1 MYSIKNYRLEVI
13 KKLVE
18 RKNNKDKQKSL
29 SVDLGVYMACVTNAG
44 FSNELEAFIEEWKDK
59 PGNLIM
65 ILHKVQ
71 EEQGYISKEAA
82 AAVAERTGSH
92 LARVYGV
99 MSFYHFFKTQRPGK
113 NKISVC
119 LGTACYLKGGQ
130 DLIDEA
136 RSILGL
142 DADKISTDDGL
153 FSVEPVRCIGCC
165 GLAPVLSVN
174 GDVYGKLTKSQIAG
188 ILDKYR
194 EA

>member
-1 MYSIKNYRLEVI
+1 MRQIFVPLAADSLMVASASALTALTTRVSIAEQAIVDNKASADQGI
-13 KKLVE
+13 K
-18 RKNNKDKQKSL
+18 
-29 SVDLGVYMACVTNAG
+29 
-44 FSNELEAFIEEWKDK
+44 EA
-59 PGNLIM
+59 
-65 ILHKVQ
+65 
-71 EEQGYISKEAA
+71 KEAA

-136 RSILGL
+136 RAILGL

>member
-1 MYSIKNYRLEVI
+1 M
-13 KKLVE
+13 KKSG
-18 RKNNKDKQKSL
+18 K
-29 SVDLGVYMACVTNAG
+29 AG
-44 FSNELEAFIEEWKDK
+44 FSKDLYGFIDNWKEK

-65 ILHKVQ
+65 ILHRVQ

-82 AAVAERTGSH
+82 AEVAELTGVP

-99 MSFYHFFKTQRPGK
+99 VSFYHFFKTQKPGK

-130 DLIDEA
+130 DILDEA
-136 RSILGL
+136 RNLLGMSP
-142 DADKISTDDGL
+142 DDISSSDGQ

-165 GLAPVLSVN
+165 GLAPVMTVN
-174 GDVYGKLTKSQIAG
+174 GEVYGKLTKNQVKG

-194 EA
+194 GN